1 MGRAD
6 TPPMGEG
13 LFAPSHLIVLAII
26 LLLVFGP
33 KRLPELGRSL
43 GSGLR
48 GFKDAI
54 SGDDDDDREPKPVP
68 TASATQTTTPT
79 TTATDSAPQ
88 AQATTPAPQTVTP
101 PAEPRPQS

>member
-1 MGRAD
+1 MPGAD

-26 LLLVFGP
+26 LLVVFGP

-54 SGDDDDDREPKPVP
+54 SGDDDDDHEPTPRL
-68 TASATQTTTPT
+68 AESATQT

-88 AQATTPAPQTVTP
+88 TVTP
-101 PAEPRPQS
+101 PAGPRPRA